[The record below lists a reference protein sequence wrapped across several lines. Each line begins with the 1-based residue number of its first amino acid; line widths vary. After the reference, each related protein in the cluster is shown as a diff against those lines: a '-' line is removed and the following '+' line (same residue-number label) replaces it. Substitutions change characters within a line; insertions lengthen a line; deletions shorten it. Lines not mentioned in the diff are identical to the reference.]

1 MKLSL
6 LLGLMLFLSACG
18 VPEVRTP
25 ASTPQAIQ
33 VIYPTS
39 LISWADKTAEC
50 ASTNPLIA
58 TYSIP
63 SSTVDANI
71 DANDMILGFGE
82 PSAMDVASYLS
93 QVGSDQIVVVVN
105 QDNNI
110 SQLSTTTLQSIYS
123 GQTSSWDNGTGQPI
137 QVWVFPEG
145 DPVRT
150 IFDRVV
156 LKSYTLTTQAM
167 LAPDP
172 GAMLEAISS
181 DSNAIGYLANSILS
195 SSDPTLS
202 TKVKLI
208 QLDTSLQEEFHQP
221 VLAITLGVP
230 EGVMRELLVCL
241 QSDIP

>member
-71 DANDMILGFGE
+71 DANDMILGLGE

-123 GQTSSWDNGTGQPI
+123 GQISSWGKDPGQQI
-137 QVWVFPEG
+137 NVWVLPIG
-145 DPVRT
+145 DPVRKY
-150 IFDRVV
+150 FDHAV
-156 LKSYTLTTQAM
+156 LQSNALASEAM
-167 LAPDP
+167 LAPDSK
-172 GAMLEAISS
+172 AMLLAIS
-181 DSNAIGYLANSILS
+181 DNPNAIGYLAGSILAS
-195 SSDPTLS
+195 SNQTLVA
-202 TKVKLI
+202 KVKII
-208 QLDTSLQEEFHQP
+208 QLDTSLQEELHQP
-221 VLAITLGVP
+221 VIAITQSEP
-230 EGVMRELLVCL
+230 EGLLRELLVCL
-241 QSDIP
+241 QTSIP